1 MVKIFLTY
9 KRRLNILRPT
19 KRKFLSISIIK
30 TYELR
35 KNDRCFSVGDFLLLK
50 ETEYTGEEMANGNP
64 LEYTGRQHE
73 VQVIHI
79 LSGPIYGLEARWVI
93 MSICDC

>member
-1 MVKIFLTY
+1 MAAKTHELKIDQENY
-9 KRRLNILRPT
+9 QAILEG
-19 KRKFLSISIIK
+19 LK

-79 LSGPIYGLEARWVI
+79 LSGPIYGLEAGWVI